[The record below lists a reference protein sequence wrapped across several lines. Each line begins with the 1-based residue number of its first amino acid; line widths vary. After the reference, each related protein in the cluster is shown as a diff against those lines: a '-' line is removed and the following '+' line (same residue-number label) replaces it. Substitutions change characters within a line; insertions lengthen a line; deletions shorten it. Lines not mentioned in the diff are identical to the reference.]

1 MRNFKKLAAAVVF
14 AGVVASTMMTLET
27 NVHAAG
33 FGSGSTPGFC
43 KILPIAIQ
51 KATDLGF
58 QDLATY
64 LQSIFDKYCQ

>member
-1 MRNFKKLAAAVVF
+1 MRNFKRLAAALVF

-33 FGSGSTPGFC
+33 FGTGPTPGFC
-43 KILPIAIQ
+43 KILPVAIQ
-51 KATDLGF
+51 KATDFGL
-58 QDLATY
+58 QNLAAY

>member
-14 AGVVASTMMTLET
+14 AGVVASTMMTLGT

-33 FGSGSTPGFC
+33 FSSGPTPGFC
-43 KILPIAIQ
+43 KILPAAIQ
-51 KATDLGF
+51 KVTDLGLK
-58 QDLATY
+58 DLAAY